1 MRILLASAS
10 ERRGAILR
18 QRFANVEQVA
28 LKGVDES
35 VPRQVLSEQVKEVAS
50 RKAKAV
56 VFNDEFDV
64 VVVSDTLVEDP
75 DDEQAALGKPTSK
88 EQAVAMLLRLRGRRH
103 RVWSATMVHAMEI
116 WHSSVEHAVVEIE
129 DFSDDALVELIES
142 DSWVGKAGGYDLAG
156 MMGKYAQL
164 IEGTEPTV
172 LGFTQ
177 SSLDLLD
184 DVQSLLSMSR
194 S

>member
-18 QRFANVEQVA
+18 QRYANVEQVA

-35 VPRQVLSEQVKEVAS
+35 VPRQILSEQVKEVVS
-50 RKAKAV
+50 RKARAV
-56 VFNDEFDV
+56 VFNGEFDV
-64 VVVSDTLVEDP
+64 VIVSDTLVEDP

-103 RVWSATMVHAMEI
+103 RVWSATMVHTMEN
-116 WHSSVEHAVVEIE
+116 WHSSIEQAVVEIE

-142 DSWVGKAGGYDLAG
+142 DS
-156 MMGKYAQL
+156 
-164 IEGTEPTV
+164 
-172 LGFTQ
+172 
-177 SSLDLLD
+177 
-184 DVQSLLSMSR
+184 
-194 S
+194 